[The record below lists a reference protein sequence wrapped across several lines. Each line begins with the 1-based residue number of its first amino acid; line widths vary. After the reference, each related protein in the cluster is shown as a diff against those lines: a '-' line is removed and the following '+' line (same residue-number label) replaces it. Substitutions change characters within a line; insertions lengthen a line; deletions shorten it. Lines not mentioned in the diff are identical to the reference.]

1 MREVRAAEG
10 GASRRGFLLGAGA
23 AGAAVV
29 LAGCGGSGDDG
40 GTAEPGGGTTTGAAA
55 TGQPATSAPEATSG
69 GAAGGIAK
77 TSDIP
82 VGGGKVFASEHVV
95 ITQPTAGMF
104 KCFSSTCT
112 HQGCT
117 VDNVSNGTI
126 NCPCHGSK
134 YAIASGAVEGGPAPR
149 PLPEKQIKV
158 QGGEISLV

>member
-1 MREVRAAEG
+1 MRDVRAAEG

-40 GTAEPGGGTTTGAAA
+40 GTTQPGGGTN
-55 TGQPATSAPEATSG
+55 TGQPTTSAPEATTG
-69 GAAGGIAK
+69 GAGGGIAK

-95 ITQPTAGMF
+95 ITQPKAGTF

-117 VDNVSNGTI
+117 VESVSNGTI
-126 NCPCHGSK
+126 NCPCHGSR
-134 YAIASGAVEGGPAPR
+134 YAIATGAVEGGPAPR
-149 PLPEKQIKV
+149 PLPEKQITV
-158 QGGEISLV
+158 RGGEISLA